1 MAKKKAKIKKVSFKE
16 KSWYEV
22 IAPKIFRNKSIG
34 DIIGLDYNVP
44 TRTIEALLYDFT
56 NDFKDINL
64 KLKFRIVTINTEAR
78 KCETIFIGHEYTN
91 DYVRSLIGR
100 GSTRIAIIGN
110 YTTKDNYVYR
120 LTTVC
125 VTIRRARSSQMI
137 IIRKIMRD
145 VLKEFAVSLNHEK
158 FVQGMIFGEFQAQ
171 IARIA
176 KTLFPL
182 SSAIIIKS
190 KLVSMPEGGVDE
202 DVRDDN
208 YDIIEVNVKRSRK
221 SEMKRTERINV
232 KKMVSDKSGSSEE
245 RQEPEKKKEEAEV
258 LPTTEEDSSKSG

>member
-1 MAKKKAKIKKVSFKE
+1 MAKKKAKAKKVSFKE
-16 KSWYEV
+16 KTWYEV

-64 KLKFRIVTINTEAR
+64 KLKFRIVNINIEAR
-78 KCETIFIGHEYTN
+78 RCDTIFIGHQYTN

-100 GSTRIAIIGN
+100 GSSRIGIIGN
-110 YTTKDNYVYR
+110 YTTKDNFVYR

-125 VTIRRARSSQMI
+125 TTIRRARSSQMI

-145 VLKEFAVSLNHEK
+145 VIKEFASSLSHEK
-158 FVQGMIFGEFQAQ
+158 FVRGMIFGEFQGQ
-171 IARIA
+171 IGRIA
-176 KTLFPL
+176 KTIFPL
-182 SSAIIIKS
+182 SSATIIKS
-190 KLVSMPEGGVDE
+190 KLVSIPEGGVDE
-202 DVRDDN
+202 EVRDDD

-232 KKMVSDKSGSSEE
+232 KKMVSDKSGPDEE
-245 RQEPEKKKEEAEV
+245 REAPSKKKEEEV
-258 LPTTEEDSSKSG
+258 KTPVESKEGL